1 MLNRA
6 TSGSRWRTR
15 PDGKGKVTGALA
27 YLTDL
32 SAEGQLVGRILRS
45 PHPYARIKR
54 IDTAAAEAVPG
65 VRAVL
70 THKDVPGVNRFGI
83 VVLDQPVLC
92 EDVVRYIG
100 DAVAAV
106 AADTE
111 EAAERALELIEVEY
125 EIYPAITSPEQALQ
139 PETMRLHPEGNV
151 LKNIR
156 YAKGDVEAAF
166 ERCAHIVEHTYKTS
180 RQMHAYME
188 TEGGLFVPEADGR
201 LTIYSPTQHG
211 LKDRLQIAN
220 ILAVPEESVRV
231 LSSPIGG
238 SFGGKDELNVQPSGA
253 LLAKRTGRP
262 VRIHNSRAESVR
274 ASVKRHPMTI
284 RMKTGIDDG
293 GRIIAHQVSV
303 LADTGA
309 YATLGGEVLTN
320 ALENCLGCYI
330 YENIEIE
337 GLSAYTN
344 NGVSGEFRGFGAN
357 QAIFALEG
365 QFDRLAEASGI
376 DPWELRRINLRKM
389 QDPGAYEQ
397 EIVPTDGARQVWE
410 AVTASPL
417 WKEERNNPS
426 RSVPGKPW
434 IKIGYGSAIAM
445 MGTGLGKG
453 IPDPGGGRISLA
465 EDGRIEVAFSYEE
478 FGQGLLATLE
488 LMLIE
493 RFGLNEGDFRM
504 VIGDT
509 DRVPESGSST
519 AARTTTMMWLTLSEL
534 MPEFAGKA
542 VAAASRLTDR
552 PAESLRLGKGGIRT
566 EDGKLL
572 LSYAELYKRAGA
584 IVSEVTTH
592 FPESPTG
599 DFANRFLFVQAGTTV
614 RVEVNELTG
623 RVRLMDQYHAIA
635 GGPVANP
642 QGFLGQIEGASG
654 MALGFTLTEDAAMKD
669 GHYAFRNLDQY
680 LIPTIVDQ
688 SKRMTVEAIE
698 DVPENDPFGPRGI
711 GEIGSVTLAPA
722 IAQAIWNAVGIRVSE
737 LPVDPA
743 LLQKTPQYLHEAVLT
758 R

>member
-65 VRAVL
+65 VWAVL

-156 YAKGDVEAAF
+156 YAKGDVETAF

-284 RMKTGIDDG
+284 RMKTGIDEG

-365 QFDRLAEASGI
+365 QLDRLAEASGI

-493 RFGLNEGDFRM
+493 RFGLDEGDFRM

-542 VAAASRLTDR
+542 VAAASGLTDR

-572 LSYAELYKRAGA
+572 LSYAELHKRAGA
-584 IVSEVTTH
+584 IASEATTH

-623 RVRLMDQYHAIA
+623 RVRLMDQYHAVA

-669 GHYAFRNLDQY
+669 GHYAFKNLDQY

-698 DVPENDPFGPRGI
+698 DIPENDPFGPRGI

-743 LLQKTPQYLHEAVLT
+743 LLQKAPQYLHEAVLT